1 MSKSLQNIINDRESF
16 RQRIHEEFEQI
27 KLNRRKAERTK
38 ENLKQELLNQETLRW
53 YHFKNKIENQR
64 EIARKRYGNIPLDMV
79 CFLKPKDEYERQ
91 VERAKEEY
99 ASIEYGIEFQPNTLL
114 LSFRAE
120 LALEEHRLYMAA
132 ADPAPDKYAAIS
144 LESPAT
150 SQNSEM
156 QREASQDQLFVAGSR
171 ADLVKPQASNQHLK
185 KSKKMIAHAVDVSHN
200 IEVFVG
206 RRPGKYRL
214 TCDPFAYEKFVLL
227 RCAVIS

>member
-1 MSKSLQNIINDRESF
+1 MSKSLQNIINDRELF
-16 RQRIHEEFEQI
+16 RYRIHAEFEQI
-27 KLNRRKAERTK
+27 KLNRQKAERTK

-91 VERAKEEY
+91 VEKAKEE
-99 ASIEYGIEFQPNTLL
+99 
-114 LSFRAE
+114 AE

-150 SQNSEM
+150 SQSSVME
-156 QREASQDQLFVAGSR
+156 REASHDQLFVAGSR
-171 ADLVKPQASNQHLK
+171 ADLVKPQASKQYLK
-185 KSKKMIAHAVDVSHN
+185 NSKK
-200 IEVFVG
+200 
-206 RRPGKYRL
+206 
-214 TCDPFAYEKFVLL
+214 
-227 RCAVIS
+227 

>member
-27 KLNRRKAERTK
+27 KLNRQKAERTK

-91 VERAKEEY
+91 VERAKEE
-99 ASIEYGIEFQPNTLL
+99 
-114 LSFRAE
+114 AE

-132 ADPAPDKYAAIS
+132 AAPAPDKYAAIS

-150 SQNSEM
+150 SQNSEV
-156 QREASQDQLFVAGSR
+156 QRGTSQGQLFVAGSR
-171 ADLVKPQASNQHLK
+171 ADLVKPQTSKQHIK
-185 KSKKMIAHAVDVSHN
+185 KSKK
-200 IEVFVG
+200 
-206 RRPGKYRL
+206 
-214 TCDPFAYEKFVLL
+214 
-227 RCAVIS
+227 

>member
-91 VERAKEEY
+91 VERAKEE
-99 ASIEYGIEFQPNTLL
+99 
-114 LSFRAE
+114 AE

-185 KSKKMIAHAVDVSHN
+185 KSKK
-200 IEVFVG
+200 
-206 RRPGKYRL
+206 
-214 TCDPFAYEKFVLL
+214 
-227 RCAVIS
+227 